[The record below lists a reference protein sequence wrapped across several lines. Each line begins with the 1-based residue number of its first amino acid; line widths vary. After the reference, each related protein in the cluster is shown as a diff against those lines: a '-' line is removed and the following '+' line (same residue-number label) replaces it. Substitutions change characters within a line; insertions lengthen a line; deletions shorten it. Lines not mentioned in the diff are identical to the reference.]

1 LVSWEVRLSVI
12 LLIILAALI
21 TIIFQLEAI
30 RKILTRARE
39 P

>member
-1 LVSWEVRLSVI
+1 MNLL
-12 LLIILAALI
+12 LLIILAALV

-30 RKILTRARE
+30 RRLLNRGRE

>member
-1 LVSWEVRLSVI
+1 MIVWRLI
-12 LLIILAALI
+12 FLAALV

-30 RKILTRARE
+30 KRLLKQPRK

>member
-1 LVSWEVRLSVI
+1 MFQEGPVNLL
-12 LLIILAALI
+12 LLIIVAALV

-30 RKILTRARE
+30 KRLLKQGRE

>member
-1 LVSWEVRLSVI
+1 MNVL

-21 TIIFQLEAI
+21 TIIFQLEGI
-30 RKILTRARE
+30 RRRLSPPRE

>member
-1 LVSWEVRLSVI
+1 MLMNWL

-30 RKILTRARE
+30 KRLLTQKRE
-39 P
+39 S

>member
-1 LVSWEVRLSVI
+1 MNLL

-21 TIIFQLEAI
+21 TIIFQLEGI
-30 RKILTRARE
+30 RRLLKQKRE

>member
-1 LVSWEVRLSVI
+1 MTAWH
-12 LLIILAALI
+12 LIFLAALV

-30 RKILTRARE
+30 KRLLKQRRE

>member
-1 LVSWEVRLSVI
+1 MNWLLLV
-12 LLIILAALI
+12 ILAALV

-30 RKILTRARE
+30 RRRLNQPRE